1 MKLSLSA
8 LVLVTSAC
16 FACASAN
23 ARDPQPNHS
32 QPAINLQQALSL
44 SLQQNPQLTGYK
56 FRRVALAGEQ
66 TTAAL
71 RPETRLQLD
80 AENLAGTGNYSG
92 VDAAELTLSFAS
104 ILEVG
109 GQRDSRLAVTTARQ
123 QQLASEERMAVLDLV
138 AAVNYRFVALL
149 AAQEQVSLEEE
160 AQHLARQLVDS
171 LVKRVQAGST
181 PQAEL
186 MRARAAL
193 ARTGIALEQARQQA
207 QQEALQLSS
216 YWADS
221 SPDFTRA
228 SGDLFALG
236 NAESTGPESLASWQA
251 RLNQNPDLALLSDAT
266 RLRATEVRK
275 AEAEGKLTLGWNAG
289 VRQLQETSDTALVV
303 GLSMPLASGRRASG
317 AIQTARA
324 EQNAA
329 ELAEDSAKIQLES
342 RLKQTFTAHQQAGS
356 EVKSLREQIL
366 PLMQEASRATASA
379 FEQGRYSSLELAM
392 AQRELLDT
400 RAELIRAA
408 LRAHETRIELERL
421 TASAPAIA
429 TPATESE
436 PTP

>member
-16 FACASAN
+16 LACASAN

-104 ILEVG
+104 ILELG

-266 RLRATEVRK
+266 RLRAAEVRK

-342 RLKQTFTAHQQAGS
+342 RLKQTFTAHQQAWS

>member
-104 ILEVG
+104 ILELG

-149 AAQEQVSLEEE
+149 AAQEQVSQEEE

-251 RLNQNPDLALLSDAT
+251 RLNQNPDLTLLSDAT
-266 RLRATEVRK
+266 RLRAAEVRK

-303 GLSMPLASGRRASG
+303 GLSMPLASGKRASG

-342 RLKQTFTAHQQAGS
+342 RLKQTFTAHQQAWS

-421 TASAPAIA
+421 TASAPVIA

>member
-56 FRRVALAGEQ
+56 FRRAALAGEQ

-104 ILEVG
+104 ILELG

-228 SGDLFALG
+228 RGDLFALG

-251 RLNQNPDLALLSDAT
+251 RLNQNPDLTLLSDAT
-266 RLRATEVRK
+266 RLRAAEVRK

-303 GLSMPLASGRRASG
+303 GLSMPLASGKRASG

-342 RLKQTFTAHQQAGS
+342 RLKQTFRAHQQAWS

>member
-92 VDAAELTLSFAS
+92 VDAAVLTLSFAS
-104 ILEVG
+104 ILELG

-236 NAESTGPESLASWQA
+236 NAESTGPESLANWQA

-266 RLRATEVRK
+266 RLRAAEVRK

-342 RLKQTFTAHQQAGS
+342 RLKQTFTAHQQAWS

>member
-104 ILEVG
+104 ILELG

-266 RLRATEVRK
+266 RLRAAEVRK

-289 VRQLQETSDTALVV
+289 IRQLQETSDTALVV
-303 GLSMPLASGRRASG
+303 GLSMPLASGKRASG

-342 RLKQTFTAHQQAGS
+342 RLKQTFTAHQQAWS